1 MASEDK
7 DKVIY
12 SKQELENSNRIFKSA
27 TPKYDLSWYV
37 KWTASAIMLVA
48 MSFRGAQVL
57 PQFDLLLSFVGC
69 LGWLWVGVLWK
80 DRALIIL
87 NAVAVVILFSG
98 LLKLFIGEI

>member
-1 MASEDK
+1 MASE

-37 KWTASAIMLVA
+37 KWAASAIMLIA

>member
-1 MASEDK
+1 VASE